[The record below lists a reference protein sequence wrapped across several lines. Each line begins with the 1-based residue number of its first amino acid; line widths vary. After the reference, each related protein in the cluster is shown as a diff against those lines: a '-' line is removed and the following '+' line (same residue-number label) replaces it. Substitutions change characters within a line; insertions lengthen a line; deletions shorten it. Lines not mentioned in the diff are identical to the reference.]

1 MRKLEY
7 NIRKLVV
14 AIYIL
19 KINVKGKMMKVCHTG
34 SMYIVGENLYLQ
46 NNKENKTEK

>member
-14 AIYIL
+14 AIYIF
-19 KINVKGKMMKVCHTG
+19 KINVKGKMMKVYHTG
-34 SMYIVGENLYLQ
+34 SMYVVGDLYLQ